1 MIDMNYIKQLESDNA
16 RLRAQIDKMDD
27 VLHEMYNYVN
37 SAKYQGVDSRD
48 GSLNNYVNTG
58 DITDRIRQ
66 VMPFRNNFNEV

>member
-1 MIDMNYIKQLESDNA
+1 MNYIKQLESDNA